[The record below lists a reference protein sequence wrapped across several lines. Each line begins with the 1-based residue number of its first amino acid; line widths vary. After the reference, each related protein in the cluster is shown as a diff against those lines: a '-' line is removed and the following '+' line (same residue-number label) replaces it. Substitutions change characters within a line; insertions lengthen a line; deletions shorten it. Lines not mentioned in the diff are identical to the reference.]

1 MKNRKKV
8 VITQNYLEGMPF
20 RPSHIKWKVD
30 EEDIVTLE
38 IENTGF
44 MNRVAQKLFKR
55 PKVSYI
61 HLDKN
66 GSFVWQIMDG
76 KKTIIDIGKEVEE
89 RFGDEAKPL
98 YERLAQYFRILDSY
112 GFVKWANK

>member
-1 MKNRKKV
+1 MAKKKV
-8 VITQNYLEGMPF
+8 VITKNYLEGMPF
-20 RPSHIKWKVD
+20 RPSHIKWKADD
-30 EEDIVTLE
+30 EGIVSLE
-38 IENTGF
+38 IENVGF
-44 MNRVAQKLFKR
+44 MNRVAQKLFKK

-61 HLDKN
+61 HLDKT

-76 KKTIIDIGKEVEE
+76 EKTIIDLGKEVEAQ
-89 RFGDEAKPL
+89 FGDEANPL